1 MTTALIAFYLLFPAL
16 VIWLCYR
23 FPMINKIGAVIICY
37 LVGITL
43 GNSGLLPPGAFAVQQ
58 RVSEAAVA
66 MAMPLL
72 LFSMDVRRWL
82 SIAGRALLCMLGATL
97 SIIIVAALAVYWVSP
112 HLPDAWKLG
121 GMAIGVYTGG
131 TPNLAA
137 IKEALHVDATTFVI
151 MHTYDTVISLIYIV
165 FCMTLAK
172 PLFGKIL
179 PGFVFADPG
188 AAQASLEDENI
199 SSYAGMLSRKV
210 LIPLVCA
217 LFLVAMIVGA
227 SVGLIAL
234 LPKTFATAAG
244 ILAITTGGAI
254 GSFIPRVRRIPKTFQ
269 AGMYLIFVFCLTVGS
284 MVNLR
289 DLIRIVWPIMFL
301 VVFCIGGSF
310 LLHAVFC
317 RIFRIDVDTFIIT
330 SVSAICS
337 PPFVPPVA
345 GALKNKEVLLSG
357 ITTGIVGYAIGNYL
371 GISFAYLFQKLFP

>member
-1 MTTALIAFYLLFPAL
+1 MTAALIAFYLLFPAL

-23 FPMINKIGAVIICY
+23 FPLINKIGAVIVCY

-43 GNSGLLPPGAFAVQQ
+43 GNIGLLPPGAFAVQQ
-58 RVSEAAVA
+58 SVSEAAVA
-66 MAMPLL
+66 LAMPLL
-72 LFSMDVRRWL
+72 LFSMDVRRWIA
-82 SIAGRALLCMLGATL
+82 IAGRALLCMLGATV
-97 SIIIVAALAVYWVSP
+97 SIIIIAALAVYWVSP
-112 HLPDAWKLG
+112 YLTDAWKLG

-151 MHTYDTVISLIYIV
+151 MHTYDTVISLLYII

-172 PLFGKIL
+172 PLFGKFL
-179 PGFVFADPG
+179 PQFVFADAG

-199 SSYAGMLSRKV
+199 SSYAGMFSRKV
-210 LIPLVCA
+210 LVPLAGA
-217 LFLVAMIVGA
+217 LLLVMLIVGA

-234 LPKTFATAAG
+234 LPKSFATAVG
-244 ILAITTGGAI
+244 ILAITTGGVI
-254 GSFIPRVRRIPKTFQ
+254 GSFIPKVRRIPKTFQ

-284 MVNLR
+284 MANLR
-289 DLIRIVWPIMFL
+289 DLVRIVWPIMFL
-301 VVFCIGGSF
+301 VLFCIAGSF
-310 LLHAVFC
+310 LLHALFC
-317 RIFRIDVDTFIIT
+317 RIFKIDTDTFIIT

-371 GISFAYLFQKLFP
+371 GISFAYLFEKLFP